1 MPALTAK
8 TGVEY
13 RPVLHERNTGRRVGA
28 SVSRRGDTGRVAEAG
43 AGVGAGNAAALFAS
57 VVASRVEGG
66 RAGIVRPTV
75 RRELMRAAG
84 LAGLRAFDATLIIAL
99 VQDRARRGESL
110 AGVAADPRL
119 AVVGGVGGVGGVQR
133 RQWRL
138 GGAGRAG
145 RLAGYGATAVMT
157 VGLAAVLFSG
167 VVGWLAGA

>member
-1 MPALTAK
+1 MPSLTTK

-28 SVSRRGDTGRVAEAG
+28 SVSARGDIGRAPVRETG
-43 AGVGAGNAAALFAS
+43 AGDRSGNAAALFAS

-75 RRELMRAAG
+75 RRDLMRAAG

-119 AVVGGVGGVGGVQR
+119 AVVGDAKPRG
-133 RQWRL
+133 WRV
-138 GGAGRAG
+138 GRAG
-145 RLAGYGATAVMT
+145 RLAGYGVTAVVT

>member
-1 MPALTAK
+1 MAALTAK

-28 SVSRRGDTGRVAEAG
+28 SVSARSDIGRATEPEIG
-43 AGVGAGNAAALFAS
+43 AGSAAAQNAAAQNAAALFAS

-66 RAGIVRPTV
+66 RAGIVRPAV
-75 RRELMRAAG
+75 RRDLMRAAG

-119 AVVGGVGGVGGVQR
+119 AVVGGVRRKAWRVGR
-133 RQWRL
+133 P
-138 GGAGRAG
+138 G
-145 RLAGYGATAVMT
+145 RLAGYGMTAVVT